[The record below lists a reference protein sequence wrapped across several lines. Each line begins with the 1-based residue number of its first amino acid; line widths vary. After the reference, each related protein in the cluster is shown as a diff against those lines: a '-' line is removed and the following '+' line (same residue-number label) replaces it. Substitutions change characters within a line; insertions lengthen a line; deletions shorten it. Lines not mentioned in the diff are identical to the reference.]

1 MEFVWTLF
9 MLFGFG
15 KHNGNKWR
23 ATLMRRQ
30 GAQGAK
36 RRSSFEAKYLVLDVL
51 LHKWIFLWLLSRES
65 TLEQVCL
72 EVFGFRQTRKGLSS
86 TVVYISIIFVLST
99 YLAVDFFKQHSYEF
113 RSASLSEADQAP
125 SKFAATAVSA
135 ATAAS
140 GAVSTQ
146 PAEDDICSSVFGHL
160 LEHRSSQQQEAGP
173 WDQMKWIGKPA
184 RCRVKG
190 ELIENLDERYTF
202 RCGYSLKFT
211 ADVED

>member
-1 MEFVWTLF
+1 MTF
-9 MLFGFG
+9 
-15 KHNGNKWR
+15 KNR
-23 ATLMRRQ
+23 
-30 GAQGAK
+30 
-36 RRSSFEAKYLVLDVL
+36 LVPAAPP
-51 LHKWIFLWLLSRES
+51 R
-65 TLEQVCL
+65 
-72 EVFGFRQTRKGLSS
+72 GLSS

-99 YLAVDFFKQHSYEF
+99 YVAVDFFKQHSSEF

-125 SKFAATAVSA
+125 SKLAATAVSA

-140 GAVSTQ
+140 AAVSTQ

-160 LEHRSSQQQEAGP
+160 PEHRPSQQQEADP